1 MSRETFQSL
10 RMLLMEKLDLAREL
24 TDEEILEEIDTL
36 ILERMRDSCLS
47 LKEKV
52 QLRQELFHSVRKL
65 DVLQELIEDETVT
78 EIMVN
83 GPDAIFVER
92 AGKLSRWEKTFTSGE
107 KLEDVIQQIVGKC
120 NRVVNES
127 MPIVDARLEN
137 GARVNAVIRP
147 VALNGPILTI
157 RRFPDTPITMEKLI
171 ALGSLPAE
179 CAEFLKTLVRAR
191 YSMVIGGGTGSGK
204 TTFLKRIIPALKNA
218 VVVAPTG
225 VAAVN
230 AGGQTIHSFFRIGM
244 QPYIPEIRKGAFID
258 NCEYKFNGG
267 SEKIL
272 QNIKYLIIDEIS
284 MVRPDLLDNVA
295 DILRHARGDKDPF
308 GGVKLIMV
316 GDLFQ
321 LPPVIKEDFFREIY
335 DTSYFFSSK
344 SLMASGMEMVSFEK
358 IYRQKDEKFISILN
372 KVREGQMDDDVFDT
386 INSRCIQSDNNQ
398 GYVEIVTTNSKATAI
413 NEMRISSLPGSLR
426 KLEAVING
434 DYPKDAPVEK
444 TLFLKEGS
452 RVMITRNGGE
462 YFNGSLGTVLSI
474 KKGEIEVV
482 LDKPKDDEHTKV
494 VITPCSFEK
503 VKYVRNGYKIE
514 SEVVG
519 AIIQYPIKIGYSI
532 TIHKAQGLTLDAA
545 MMDVSNSFETGQLYT
560 ALSRVKSLDGLY
572 LRQPIPKTVKT
583 SDQVVINFYKRTL
596 GNGGIVKPVPMEE
609 LEKSMINLS
618 TGSEIDFAE
627 FNL

>member
-137 GARVNAVIRP
+137 GARVNAVVRP

-204 TTFLKRIIPALKNA
+204 TTFLGALSNFIPSDERLIENLVRLEAKMANTEGATSVTIRDLIKTAL
-218 VVVAPTG
+218 
-225 VAAVN
+225 
-230 AGGQTIHSFFRIGM
+230 RM
-244 QPYIPEIRKGAFID
+244 
-258 NCEYKFNGG
+258 
-267 SEKIL
+267 
-272 QNIKYLIIDEIS
+272 
-284 MVRPDLLDNVA
+284 RPDRIVVGEVRGGEAVDMLQALNTGHEGSLSTAHANSAEDMLSRLETMTLMGVDLPLEA
-295 DILRHARGDKDPF
+295 IRRQIASGVDILIHLGRMRDKSRKVLEITEICGFEDHEIKTRTLYQWQE
-308 GGVKLIMV
+308 GKGLVQIASLLNREKLIRAGV
-316 GDLFQ
+316 
-321 LPPVIKEDFFREIY
+321 
-335 DTSYFFSSK
+335 
-344 SLMASGMEMVSFEK
+344 
-358 IYRQKDEKFISILN
+358 
-372 KVREGQMDDDVFDT
+372 T
-386 INSRCIQSDNNQ
+386 I
-398 GYVEIVTTNSKATAI
+398 
-413 NEMRISSLPGSLR
+413 
-426 KLEAVING
+426 
-434 DYPKDAPVEK
+434 
-444 TLFLKEGS
+444 
-452 RVMITRNGGE
+452 
-462 YFNGSLGTVLSI
+462 
-474 KKGEIEVV
+474 
-482 LDKPKDDEHTKV
+482 
-494 VITPCSFEK
+494 
-503 VKYVRNGYKIE
+503 
-514 SEVVG
+514 
-519 AIIQYPIKIGYSI
+519 
-532 TIHKAQGLTLDAA
+532 
-545 MMDVSNSFETGQLYT
+545 
-560 ALSRVKSLDGLY
+560 
-572 LRQPIPKTVKT
+572 
-583 SDQVVINFYKRTL
+583 
-596 GNGGIVKPVPMEE
+596 
-609 LEKSMINLS
+609 
-618 TGSEIDFAE
+618 
-627 FNL
+627 